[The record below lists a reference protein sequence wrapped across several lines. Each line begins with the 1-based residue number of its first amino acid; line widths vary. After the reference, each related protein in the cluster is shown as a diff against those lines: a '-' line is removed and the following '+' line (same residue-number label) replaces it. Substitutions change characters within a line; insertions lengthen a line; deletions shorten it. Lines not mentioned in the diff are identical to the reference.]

1 MRPLRLTPPHPT
13 HPRARPQPTRLVSR
27 ASPAPPPPPPPFA
40 LFVIGSLNADLV
52 LTVPRLP
59 APGETLAASSMSTFP
74 GGKGGNQAVAAA
86 KLGWPTLMVGQ
97 VGGVGGPASLTSPPP
112 TPDGGARLLLA
123 SLAASAVDTRY
134 VDVLPG
140 TAPTGTAVIM
150 VQEDGTGE
158 NSIVIVGGANAEEG
172 AWLDGPGMRGA
183 LGDLG
188 RAGPG
193 GGGGPPV
200 GALLLQREIPATVNV
215 AAAGAA
221 RAAGVPV
228 ILDAGG
234 EDAPLPP
241 ALLACVDVVS
251 PNETELARLTGVDLC
266 GRGGGGEAGAVI
278 AAAVALL
285 DASPG
290 LAAVL
295 VKRGAAGSVLV
306 EAGDPVGSP
315 PTITSQAAAPVPAV
329 VDTTGAG
336 DCFTA
341 AYVVGLLRGLAPSA
355 RLRYASAAAGLCVQA
370 RGAGPSMPGHEAVM
384 EALKGWA
391 EEGVGAETREGEV
404 SRRCERGASPPEC
417 REEERPSFQ
426 KLICMHAHTLARSPP
441 APRPPPPRPR
451 HALHLAGDLS
461 RHSLTQPARAQPRP
475 TPPMATPSGGATG
488 ATGAAVVSLPSSP
501 PPKAAGVHPS
511 QPPPSL
517 PPNPTPHA
525 VLAHYWGF
533 SAFRSCQEAVINN
546 VLAGADSLVVMA
558 TGAGKS
564 LCYQIPA
571 LARPGQAAIVV
582 SPLISL
588 MQDQVSALQARG
600 VAACF
605 LGSAQ
610 RDDAVT
616 AGAWAGEYA
625 LVYITP
631 EQARL
636 AVGRLQALASAGRLS
651 LVAIDEAHCVSEWGE
666 CFGGGTEKRESALNL
681 PTHLVS
687 SRLITPLHPAAP
699 SHLVSS
705 RRPIPPRRL
714 ISSQHAAPSRRALYH
729 RAHLPHAHLTI
740 IHTHETCRP
749 RLPPGLPGPGRPA
762 HRPPLRPFPGPH
774 RDRPRPRARRHRVQ
788 PPPGHPDHL
797 GHAL

>member
-1 MRPLRLTPPHPT
+1 
-13 HPRARPQPTRLVSR
+13 
-27 ASPAPPPPPPPFA
+27 
-40 LFVIGSLNADLV
+40 
-52 LTVPRLP
+52 
-59 APGETLAASSMSTFP
+59 MSTFP

-391 EEGVGAETREGEV
+391 EEGVGA
-404 SRRCERGASPPEC
+404 
-417 REEERPSFQ
+417 
-426 KLICMHAHTLARSPP
+426 
-441 APRPPPPRPR
+441 
-451 HALHLAGDLS
+451 
-461 RHSLTQPARAQPRP
+461 
-475 TPPMATPSGGATG
+475 
-488 ATGAAVVSLPSSP
+488 
-501 PPKAAGVHPS
+501 
-511 QPPPSL
+511 
-517 PPNPTPHA
+517 
-525 VLAHYWGF
+525 
-533 SAFRSCQEAVINN
+533 
-546 VLAGADSLVVMA
+546 
-558 TGAGKS
+558 
-564 LCYQIPA
+564 
-571 LARPGQAAIVV
+571 
-582 SPLISL
+582 
-588 MQDQVSALQARG
+588 
-600 VAACF
+600 
-605 LGSAQ
+605 
-610 RDDAVT
+610 
-616 AGAWAGEYA
+616 
-625 LVYITP
+625 
-631 EQARL
+631 
-636 AVGRLQALASAGRLS
+636 
-651 LVAIDEAHCVSEWGE
+651 
-666 CFGGGTEKRESALNL
+666 
-681 PTHLVS
+681 
-687 SRLITPLHPAAP
+687 
-699 SHLVSS
+699 
-705 RRPIPPRRL
+705 
-714 ISSQHAAPSRRALYH
+714 
-729 RAHLPHAHLTI
+729 
-740 IHTHETCRP
+740 
-749 RLPPGLPGPGRPA
+749 
-762 HRPPLRPFPGPH
+762 
-774 RDRPRPRARRHRVQ
+774 
-788 PPPGHPDHL
+788 
-797 GHAL
+797 